1 MQRKAIRLSAILVT
15 VWPLRRLRLRRTP
28 GDEGREAGIRV
39 ARLGLRH
46 ARLVA
51 HLGRLCV
58 AHLARLIGLAVARHE
73 RLRIGRNVGLRL
85 LARTESL
92 IGGERLPV
100 VAAILEF
107 FGARLELLVV
117 AAAAAFL
124 ALRLEIRIL
133 LAELLVRRRDQ
144 AEIMLSMLEVVFGR
158 DRIAGGLAVTRK
170 LEIFLRYVMRRAANF
185 HIGAVRLVNPRQ
197 GILIAPVVVLLL
209 VIAPAHTLVVM
220 MLLTVSHGLLFND
233 S

>member
-1 MQRKAIRLSAILVT
+1 M
-15 VWPLRRLRLRRTP
+15 RRAA
-28 GDEGREAGIRV
+28 GDERREAGIHV
-39 ARLGLRH
+39 ARLRLRH

-58 AHLARLIGLAVARHE
+58 AHLARLIRLTVARHE

-85 LARTESL
+85 LAPTERL
-92 IGGERLPV
+92 IGGEGLPV
-100 VAAILEF
+100 VSAILEL

-124 ALRLEIRIL
+124 PLRLEIRIL

-144 AEIMLSMLEVVFGR
+144 AEIVFGMLEVVFGR
-158 DRIAGGLAVTRK
+158 DRIAGGLAITRK
-170 LEIFLRYVMRRAANF
+170 LEIFLRHMVRRAANL
-185 HIGAVRLVNPRQ
+185 HVGAVGFIHPCQRVVAAAVV
-197 GILIAPVVVLLL
+197 IVVVI
-209 VIAPAHTLVVM
+209 VVVAPAHALVVM